1 MAKNKMLD
9 LLSSPSELKGMTTKQ
24 LEELADEIRES
35 IVGIVAKNGGHLAS
49 NLGVVELTLAIHS
62 VFDAPKDK
70 IIWDVGH
77 QCYAHKMIT
86 GRFPQIDTIRTENGL
101 SGFPKRSE
109 SEYDCFDTGHSSTS
123 ISSALGIACA
133 EEMLRSDAYTVAVI
147 GDGALSGGLAYE
159 GLNNAGRSGKN
170 LIVILNDNKMSISNN
185 VGSMA
190 RSLSRMRIRPG
201 YLRAKTRMH
210 RLEKVPVVGKPVTNG
225 MKHIKDWMRDEF
237 FGQKNNLFE
246 QFGFTYFGPYDGH
259 DIAQLRSAMRAAKRK
274 HGPVLIHVRTK
285 KGKGY
290 GYAENDPKSFH
301 GVSAFDVETGEP
313 RSGGMGYSE
322 VFGRSLCSIAATEMR
337 LCAIT
342 AAMSIGTG
350 LSAFSKK
357 YRDRFFDVGI
367 AEEHAVT
374 FAAGL
379 AADGMLPVF
388 AVYSTFLQRSYD
400 QILHDAAMQNLH
412 IVLCVDRA
420 GIVGEDGETHQG
432 IYDVAFL
439 RTVPNVTIYSPASF
453 TELEA
458 ALQKALFSTD
468 GVAVVRYP
476 RGGEL
481 YLPEDYAFS
490 GKPFSFYG
498 NENADILIVTYGRE
512 FSQACFAKEELS
524 KQGIDLCILK
534 LNTVWPVPFGALA
547 KAKNFDSIYF
557 FEEGVR
563 SGGLGEFF
571 GFSLFRSGFRGS
583 YSLTALNGI
592 VPQAKTES
600 ALHKAGLDAK
610 MIEIKIR
617 NDVIR
622 GGKVNAFKEKTR
634 SDGV

>member
-1 MAKNKMLD
+1 MTNNRMLD
-9 LLSSPSELKGMTTKQ
+9 LISSPAELKGMTTKQ
-24 LEELADEIRES
+24 LEALAVEIRES
-35 IVGIVAKNGGHLAS
+35 IVETVAKNGGHLAS

-86 GRFPQIDTIRTENGL
+86 GRFDRIDTIRTENGL

-133 EEMLRSDAYTVAVI
+133 EEMNKSDAYTVAVI

-159 GLNNAGRSGKN
+159 GLNNAGRSGRN

-201 YLRAKTRMH
+201 YLRAKTNMH
-210 RLEKVPVVGKPVTNG
+210 RFEKVPVVGKPVTNG
-225 MKHIKDWMRDEF
+225 MKHVRDWMRDEL

-246 QFGFTYFGPYDGH
+246 QFGFTYYGPYDGH
-259 DIAQLRSAMRAAKRK
+259 DLSQLRAAMRAAKRK

-301 GVSAFDVETGEP
+301 GVAAFDVETGEAK
-313 RSGGMGYSE
+313 SGGKGYSE
-322 VFGRSLCSIAATEMR
+322 AFGEKLCEFAAADKR
-337 LCAIT
+337 ICAIT

-350 LSAFSKK
+350 LSEFSKK
-357 YRDRFFDVGI
+357 YKDRFFDVGI

-374 FAAGL
+374 FASGL

-400 QILHDAAMQNLH
+400 QILHDAAMQELH

-439 RTVPNVTIYSPASF
+439 RTIPHVTIYSPSSF
-453 TELEA
+453 IELESA
-458 ALQKALFSTD
+458 MQKALFSTD

-476 RGGEL
+476 KGGEL
-481 YLPEDYAFS
+481 YLPEDYEFS

-498 NENADILIVTYGRE
+498 NENAEILIVTYGRE
-512 FSQACFAKEELS
+512 FSQACFAREELA
-524 KQGIDLCILK
+524 KYGIDVCILK
-534 LNTVWPVPFGALA
+534 LNTVWPVPFGALV
-547 KAKNFDSIYF
+547 KAKRFDKIYF
-557 FEEGVR
+557 FEEGIR

-571 GFSLFRSGFRGS
+571 GYSLYQSEFRGS
-583 YSLTALNGI
+583 YVLTALNGT

-600 ALHKAGLDAK
+600 ALHRAGLDAK
-610 MIEIKIR
+610 MIEIRIR
-617 NDVIR
+617 NDVSR
-622 GGKVNAFKEKTR
+622 GGKVNAFREKNR
-634 SDGV
+634 NGSL